1 MGYIVLGLSLGVIFG
16 WLISGKKSE
25 SESDDSKQELARVK
39 AILQARNEAFEST
52 REQMMDAYKLAAGE
66 AFASAIELAD
76 REKEASFKTATDGL
90 SKSIEEYQKALI
102 DLERGNNDMNVAL
115 RERLDSM
122 VDAGIRISDDANN
135 LTKALKG
142 DSQVQGAWGE
152 VVLENTLQRMGFV
165 EGRDYL
171 KQHSE
176 TSSDG
181 SRKLVDFIVN
191 LPNDRQIVL
200 DSKVSLTAY
209 AEFIASENE
218 EERKEA
224 MKRHCESIK
233 SHAKKLSSKNYH
245 HMEGV
250 KSLELVL
257 MVPPIDSAFYD
268 AVRFNPSL
276 FNELGSIDKVRITPS
291 GALDIVMLLIK
302 DLWQREN
309 QSKSQIELIE
319 RAGKLHDKI
328 VLFLESFTTIGF
340 ELRQAKE
347 AYELAENRLVDGSGS
362 VIRQTEKL
370 RELGAKTKKDLRSKS
385 GIRALAERA
394 EGEES
399 FPVAAS
405 EECDRLEGAPLQRSG
420 QDT

>member
-1 MGYIVLGLSLGVIFG
+1 MAYIVFGLSLGVAMG
-16 WLISGKKSE
+16 WLLSRVKSE
-25 SESDDSKQELARVK
+25 SKHDDSEQELNRLK
-39 AILQARNEAFEST
+39 AIIEARNEAFQNT
-52 REQMMDAYKLAAGE
+52 REQMLDAYKLAAGE
-66 AFASAIELAD
+66 AFNSAIELAD
-76 REKEASFKTATDGL
+76 KEKESSFKTATDGL
-90 SKSIEEYQKALI
+90 SKSIGEYQKALI

-152 VVLENTLQRMGFV
+152 VVLENSLQRLGFV
-165 EGRDYL
+165 EGRDYV

-176 TSSDG
+176 TSSDR
-181 SRKLVDFIVN
+181 SRKLADFIVN

-209 AEFIASENE
+209 TEFISSEGQKDRE
-218 EERKEA
+218 EA
-224 MKRHCESIK
+224 MKKHCESIR

-250 KSLELVL
+250 NSLELVL

-268 AVRFNPSL
+268 AVRFNPRL
-276 FNELGSIDKVRITPS
+276 FNELGTIDKVRITPS
-291 GALDIVMLLIK
+291 GALDVVLLLIK

-309 QSKSQIELIE
+309 QSKNQIELIE
-319 RAGKLHDKI
+319 RAGKLHDKL
-328 VLFLESFTTIGF
+328 VLFLESFTSVGF

-347 AYELAENRLVDGSGS
+347 AYEVAENRLVDGSGS
-362 VIRQTEKL
+362 VIKQTEKL
-370 RELGAKTKKDLRSKS
+370 RELGAKTRKELRSKS
-385 GIRALAERA
+385 GIRSLAERA

-399 FPVAAS
+399 FLGGPS
-405 EECDRLEGAPLQRSG
+405 EEHDRLEGAPVQRSG
-420 QDT
+420 QNT

>member
-1 MGYIVLGLSLGVIFG
+1 MGYIVFGLSLGVIFG

-90 SKSIEEYQKALI
+90 SKSIEGYQKALI

-224 MKRHCESIK
+224 MRRHCESI
-233 SHAKKLSSKNYH
+233 
-245 HMEGV
+245 
-250 KSLELVL
+250 
-257 MVPPIDSAFYD
+257 
-268 AVRFNPSL
+268 
-276 FNELGSIDKVRITPS
+276 
-291 GALDIVMLLIK
+291 
-302 DLWQREN
+302 
-309 QSKSQIELIE
+309 
-319 RAGKLHDKI
+319 
-328 VLFLESFTTIGF
+328 
-340 ELRQAKE
+340 
-347 AYELAENRLVDGSGS
+347 
-362 VIRQTEKL
+362 
-370 RELGAKTKKDLRSKS
+370 
-385 GIRALAERA
+385 
-394 EGEES
+394 
-399 FPVAAS
+399 
-405 EECDRLEGAPLQRSG
+405 
-420 QDT
+420 